1 MQFNGF
7 QTGVHDLLALGVRD
21 SNELDP
27 HELDYL
33 LLCHFEDKKAVID
46 EAYLEEF
53 LLESL
58 AGQSVLVFDILSGDY
73 QGIPKALRDY
83 GCESSIVEE
92 LWDTEMQRLEDE
104 YQRQEG
110 EE

>member
-7 QTGVHDLLALGVRD
+7 QTGVHQLLERGV
-21 SNELDP
+21 SEFHELDP
-27 HELDYL
+27 HDIDNL
-33 LLCHFEDKKAVID
+33 LLYHFEDKKAEID
-46 EAYLEEF
+46 EDYLEEF

-58 AGQSVLVFDILSGDY
+58 ADQSVLIFDILTGGY

-92 LWDTEMQRLEDE
+92 LWDIEMCRLDYEKERRDA
-104 YQRQEG
+104 
-110 EE
+110 

>member
-1 MQFNGF
+1 MKFDCF
-7 QTGVHDLLALGVRD
+7 QTGVHQLLERGV
-21 SNELDP
+21 SEFHELDP
-27 HELDYL
+27 HDIDSL
-33 LLCHFEDKKAVID
+33 LLYHFEDKKAVID

-92 LWDTEMQRLEDE
+92 LWDKEMCRLDDE
-104 YQRQEG
+104 ERRRDA
-110 EE
+110 

>member
-7 QTGVHDLLALGVRD
+7 QTGVHQLLEIGV
-21 SNELDP
+21 SEFHELDP
-27 HELDYL
+27 HSIDNL

-83 GCESSIVEE
+83 GCEFSIVEE
-92 LWDTEMQRLEDE
+92 LWDAEMQRLDDE